1 MTEYEADLLKI
12 QKEKFKLE
20 KKFLSLEHH
29 QRSLI
34 NEAKLK
40 YYELKTKQ
48 LENLKQIQDLNCS
61 D

>member
-1 MTEYEADLLKI
+1 MTEYEANLLKI
-12 QKEKFKLE
+12 QKEKFELD
-20 KKFLSLEHH
+20 KKVLTLEHH
-29 QRSLI
+29 KRSLK
-34 NEAKLK
+34 NEAKL

>member
-1 MTEYEADLLKI
+1 MTEYEANLLKI
-12 QKEKFKLE
+12 QKEKFELE
-20 KKFLSLEHH
+20 KKLLTLEHH

-48 LENLKQIQDLNCS
+48 LEKIQDLNCS